1 MLVEHDYLKMEA
13 YLHLGQASEVPAL
26 LDIYRTDRGG
36 YPSAEGEATGTID
49 DDPSPKVGSGLW
61 AMVKYDKMLEL
72 ASSYPGLEY
81 FEKRGWHDLSG
92 LTLLHFPVP
101 ALDLETLQ
109 LALYSHGGGVGDS
122 APPRAMPGYEYGLDP
137 DDMRLRK

>member
-1 MLVEHDYLKMEA
+1 
-13 YLHLGQASEVPAL
+13 
-26 LDIYRTDRGG
+26 
-36 YPSAEGEATGTID
+36 
-49 DDPSPKVGSGLW
+49 
-61 AMVKYDKMLEL
+61 MLEL

-81 FEKRGWHDLSG
+81 FEKRGWHDLAG

-122 APPRAMPGYEYGLDP
+122 APRAMPGYEYGLDP